1 MGEIILNSYG
11 KINLALDVL
20 YKRDDGYHEIK
31 TIMQQIDL
39 KDTIMLRD
47 IDEGIII
54 ESNQKGVPLDST
66 NLVYKA
72 WEEMVKKTGIN
83 RGIHITIDKN
93 IPIAAGLA
101 GGSSNA
107 AATIK
112 GLNTLWELNLSQEEL
127 MEIGVTIG
135 ADVPFCIQGGTAYAQ
150 GIGEKLTP
158 LNKFS
163 NKLVLLANID
173 VSIPT
178 AYVYESLNLD
188 AKDNKK
194 DINKLIEYIQKDNLP
209 LLAQNMF
216 NVMEKVVVSKYP
228 ILEKI
233 KRTMMEHGALGSL
246 MSGSG
251 PTVFG
256 LFDNESKLYSCK
268 KELEKYVNKIFVCK
282 TI

>member
-20 YKRDDGYHEIK
+20 YKRDDGYHEIN
-31 TIMQQIDL
+31 TIMQQINL
-39 KDTIMLRD
+39 KDTIKLKD
-47 IDEGIII
+47 IKEGIII
-54 ESNQKGVPLDST
+54 ESNQKGVPLDNT

-72 WEEMVKKTGIN
+72 WEEIVKKTGVN
-83 RGIHITIDKN
+83 RGIHIVIDKN

-107 AATIK
+107 AATMK
-112 GLNTLWELNLSQEEL
+112 GLNTLWGLNLSQEEL
-127 MEIGVTIG
+127 MEIGVNIG
-135 ADVPFCIQGGTAYAQ
+135 ADVPFCILGGTAYAQ

-158 LNKFS
+158 LNEFS

-188 AKDNKK
+188 AKDNKI

-216 NVMEKVVVSKYP
+216 NVMEQVVVSKYP
-228 ILEKI
+228 ILEEI
-233 KRTMMEHGALGSL
+233 KRTMMVHGALGSL

-256 LFDNESKLYSCK
+256 LFDDESKLYSCK
-268 KELEKYVNKIFVCK
+268 RELKKYVNRIFVCK

>member
-20 YKRDDGYHEIK
+20 YKRDDGYHEIN
-31 TIMQQIDL
+31 TIMQQINL
-39 KDTIMLRD
+39 KDTIKLKD
-47 IDEGIII
+47 IKEGIII
-54 ESNQKGVPLDST
+54 ESNQKGVPLDNT

-72 WEEMVKKTGIN
+72 WEEIVKKTGVN
-83 RGIHITIDKN
+83 RGIHIVIDKN

-107 AATIK
+107 AATMK
-112 GLNTLWELNLSQEEL
+112 GLNTLWGLNLSQEEL
-127 MEIGVTIG
+127 MEIGVNIG
-135 ADVPFCIQGGTAYAQ
+135 ADVPFCILGGTAYAQ

-158 LNKFS
+158 LNEFS

-188 AKDNKK
+188 AKDNKI

-216 NVMEKVVVSKYP
+216 NVMEQVVVSKYP
-228 ILEKI
+228 ILEEI
-233 KRTMMEHGALGSL
+233 KRTMMIHGALGSL

-268 KELEKYVNKIFVCK
+268 KELEKYVNRIFVCK

>member
-20 YKRDDGYHEIK
+20 YKRDDGYHEIN
-31 TIMQQIDL
+31 TIMQQINL
-39 KDTIMLRD
+39 KDTIKLKD
-47 IDEGIII
+47 IKEGIII
-54 ESNQKGVPLDST
+54 ESNQKGVPLDNT

-72 WEEMVKKTGIN
+72 WEEIVKKTGVN
-83 RGIHITIDKN
+83 RGIHIVIDKN

-107 AATIK
+107 AATMK
-112 GLNTLWELNLSQEEL
+112 GLNTLWGLNLSQEEL
-127 MEIGVTIG
+127 MEIGVNIG
-135 ADVPFCIQGGTAYAQ
+135 ADVPFCILGGTAYAQ

-158 LNKFS
+158 LNEFS

-188 AKDNKK
+188 AKDNKI

-216 NVMEKVVVSKYP
+216 NVMEQVVVSKYP
-228 ILEKI
+228 ILEEI
-233 KRTMMEHGALGSL
+233 KRTMMTHGALGSL

-256 LFDNESKLYSCK
+256 LFDDESKLYSCK
-268 KELEKYVNKIFVCK
+268 KELEKYVNRIFVCK

>member
-20 YKRDDGYHEIK
+20 YKRDDGYHEIN
-31 TIMQQIDL
+31 TIMQQINL
-39 KDTIMLRD
+39 KDTIKLKD
-47 IDEGIII
+47 IKEGIII
-54 ESNQKGVPLDST
+54 ESNQKGVPLDNT

-72 WEEMVKKTGIN
+72 WEEIVKKTGVN
-83 RGIHITIDKN
+83 RGIHIVIDKN

-107 AATIK
+107 AATMK
-112 GLNTLWELNLSQEEL
+112 GLNTRWGLNLSQEEL
-127 MEIGVTIG
+127 MEIGVNIG
-135 ADVPFCIQGGTAYAQ
+135 ADVPFCILGGTAYAQ

-158 LNKFS
+158 LNEFS

-188 AKDNKK
+188 AKDNKI
-194 DINKLIEYIQKDNLP
+194 DIHKLIEYIQKDNLP

-216 NVMEKVVVSKYP
+216 NVMEQVVVSKYP
-228 ILEKI
+228 ILEEI
-233 KRTMMEHGALGSL
+233 KRTMMIHGALGSL

-268 KELEKYVNKIFVCK
+268 KELEKYVNRIFVCK

>member
-20 YKRDDGYHEIK
+20 YKRDDGYHEIN
-31 TIMQQIDL
+31 TIMQQINL
-39 KDTIMLRD
+39 KDTIKLRD
-47 IDEGIII
+47 IKEGIII
-54 ESNQKGVPLDST
+54 ESNQKGVPLDNT

-72 WEEMVKKTGIN
+72 WEEIVKKTGVN
-83 RGIHITIDKN
+83 RGIHIVIDKN

-107 AATIK
+107 AATMK
-112 GLNTLWELNLSQEEL
+112 GLNTLWGLNLSQEEL
-127 MEIGVTIG
+127 MEIGVNIG
-135 ADVPFCIQGGTAYAQ
+135 ADVPFCILGGTAYAQ

-188 AKDNKK
+188 AKDNKI

-216 NVMEKVVVSKYP
+216 NVMEQVVVSKYP
-228 ILEKI
+228 ILEEI
-233 KRTMMEHGALGSL
+233 KRTMMTHGALGSL

-256 LFDNESKLYSCK
+256 LFDDESKLYSCK
-268 KELEKYVNKIFVCK
+268 RELKKYVNRIFVCK

>member
-20 YKRDDGYHEIK
+20 YKRDDGYHEIN
-31 TIMQQIDL
+31 TIMQQINL
-39 KDTIMLRD
+39 KDTIKLKD
-47 IDEGIII
+47 IKEGIII
-54 ESNQKGVPLDST
+54 ESNQKGVPLDNT

-72 WEEMVKKTGIN
+72 WEEIVKKTGVN
-83 RGIHITIDKN
+83 RGIHIVIDKN

-107 AATIK
+107 AATMK
-112 GLNTLWELNLSQEEL
+112 GLNTLWGLNLSQEEL
-127 MEIGVTIG
+127 MEIGVNIG
-135 ADVPFCIQGGTAYAQ
+135 ADVPFCILGGTAYAQ

-158 LNKFS
+158 LNEFS

-188 AKDNKK
+188 AKDNKI

-216 NVMEKVVVSKYP
+216 NVMEQVVVSKYP
-228 ILEKI
+228 ILEEI
-233 KRTMMEHGALGSL
+233 KRTMMVHGALGSL

-268 KELEKYVNKIFVCK
+268 RELKKYVNRIFVCK

>member
-20 YKRDDGYHEIK
+20 YKRDDGYHEIN
-31 TIMQQIDL
+31 TIMQQINL
-39 KDTIMLRD
+39 KDTIKLKD
-47 IDEGIII
+47 IKEGIII
-54 ESNQKGVPLDST
+54 ESNQKGVPLDNT

-72 WEEMVKKTGIN
+72 WEEIVKKTGVN
-83 RGIHITIDKN
+83 RGIHIVIDKN

-107 AATIK
+107 AATMK
-112 GLNTLWELNLSQEEL
+112 GLNTLWGLNLSQEEL
-127 MEIGVTIG
+127 MEIGVNIG
-135 ADVPFCIQGGTAYAQ
+135 ADVPFCILGGTAYAQ

-188 AKDNKK
+188 AKDNKI

-216 NVMEKVVVSKYP
+216 NVMEQVVISKYP
-228 ILEKI
+228 ILEEI
-233 KRTMMEHGALGSL
+233 KRTMMTHGALGSL

-256 LFDNESKLYSCK
+256 LFDDESKLYSCK
-268 KELEKYVNKIFVCK
+268 RELKKYVNRIFVCK

>member
-20 YKRDDGYHEIK
+20 YKRDDGYHEIN
-31 TIMQQIDL
+31 TIMQQINL
-39 KDTIMLRD
+39 KDTIKLKD
-47 IDEGIII
+47 IKEGIII
-54 ESNQKGVPLDST
+54 ESNQKGVPLDNT

-72 WEEMVKKTGIN
+72 WEEIVKKTGVN
-83 RGIHITIDKN
+83 RGIHIVIDKN

-107 AATIK
+107 AATMK
-112 GLNTLWELNLSQEEL
+112 GLNTLWGLNLSQEEL
-127 MEIGVTIG
+127 MEIGVNIG
-135 ADVPFCIQGGTAYAQ
+135 ADVPFCILGGTAYAQ

-158 LNKFS
+158 LNEFS

-188 AKDNKK
+188 AKDNKI

-216 NVMEKVVVSKYP
+216 NVMEQVVVSKYP
-228 ILEKI
+228 ILEEI
-233 KRTMMEHGALGSL
+233 KRTMMVHGALGSL

-268 KELEKYVNKIFVCK
+268 KELEKYVNRIFVCK